1 MECDTFL
8 QHMKPLAITIT
19 LFTCFLLLSSNLAMS
34 ETATNSPNS
43 PTPDALKK
51 LGAAE
56 KKPTSSK
63 EASEKKKRQQLGKI
77 KDLLDKE
84 RYQQAV
90 DEWERLQSH
99 DPRSLTWE
107 PLAWKLAKAYLQLRQ
122 YDNALRVYQRF
133 YVSVDSLSIA
143 ERADIGEEL
152 IFGELGARPNKK
164 SIPIGKAQCTLC
176 HRFQEG
182 SHLWAGPNLHGIVS
196 RARALVMDTSYLN
209 RSKAT
214 AQPEA
219 FPGSGI
225 ATTAIEY
232 LAESKVCPSCYIT
245 PGNWFHRDDWKE
257 SPQPSLQKPPIS
269 LTVDE
274 MIAIDTWLFLQE
286 GEQPPSL
293 ETMRAAY
300 DKFLKKE
307 DRAGSIHALK
317 MAALYDAKND
327 LDTAIHLIENHYDG
341 VVRSNAAQPSLPPG
355 LHFSY
360 LADKDISRWRND
372 AQMFVHLKQMHTL
385 VEKFPKLL
393 LPGD

>member
-1 MECDTFL
+1 
-8 QHMKPLAITIT
+8 MKPLLITSA
-19 LFTCFLLLSSNLAMS
+19 LLSFFLLAGSLAKSQTTADSSKSSASNVLEEPKMAGNKPGS
-34 ETATNSPNS
+34 SKE
-43 PTPDALKK
+43 
-51 LGAAE
+51 AAE
-56 KKPTSSK
+56 KKRRR
-63 EASEKKKRQQLGKI
+63 ELFRIDE
-77 KDLLDKE
+77 LLDKHQ
-84 RYQQAV
+84 YQQAV
-90 DEWERLQSH
+90 DEWERLRTRYTR
-99 DPRSLTWE
+99 PPTWE
-107 PLAWKLAKAYLQLRQ
+107 NLAWKLANAYLQLRQ
-122 YDNALRVYQRF
+122 YDNAIKVYGRF

-286 GEQPPSL
+286 EEQPPSL

-317 MAALYDAKND
+317 LAALYDAKND
-327 LDTAIHLIENHYDG
+327 LDMAIHLIENHYDG

-360 LADKDISRWRND
+360 LADKDISRWHND
-372 AQMFVHLKQMHTL
+372 AQMFVHLKQMHAL